1 MSISSNA
8 TQEIVGGVIAL
19 AMQHYHR
26 AYFILSMQFEY
37 IKCSKYINGTMN
49 DHRSVGAL
57 KSYS

>member
-49 DHRSVGAL
+49 DHRSVNR
-57 KSYS
+57 Y